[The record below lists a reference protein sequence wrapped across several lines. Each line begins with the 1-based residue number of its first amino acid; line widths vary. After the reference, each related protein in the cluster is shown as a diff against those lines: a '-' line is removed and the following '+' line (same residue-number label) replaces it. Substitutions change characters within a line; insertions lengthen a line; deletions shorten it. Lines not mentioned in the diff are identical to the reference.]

1 MSLATGTR
9 LGTCEILALLGAGG
23 MGEVYRARD
32 TALGREVAVKV
43 LPAGFASDPD
53 RLRRFT
59 QEAQAAAALNH
70 PNILAI
76 HHIGEQDGAPYIVS
90 ELLEG
95 ETLRDRLRAGA
106 LPVRKAV
113 EYAVQTA
120 NGLASAHDKG
130 IVHRDLKPENLFITN
145 DGRVKILDFGLA
157 KLTRPDEG
165 APAGEQATVTAGT
178 GAGMVLGTVGY
189 MSPEQVRAQTV
200 DARTDIFS
208 LGAILYEMVTGK
220 RAFQGET
227 PADTM
232 SAILREEPPPLTS
245 TIATVPPALER
256 VVRHCLEKNP
266 YERFQSAR
274 DLKFDLSEISSPSS
288 GASTGMTA
296 GLAATPASN
305 HVVPDGSARDGRAAA
320 RRRRCRGRL
329 VDAPARADIAAHVP
343 SPDLPP
349 RDRGD
354 RTFRAGQEDDRLRR
368 GLGRGAAR
376 DVPGHHRQP
385 RVAIAWRRAQH
396 RLRRLARRTSWRCRL
411 RTGGP
416 LPPSAGTLAR
426 VPLLGGAAP
435 REVMNKV
442 EFADWGPG
450 DTMAVTLD
458 TGVGDRLEYPIGT
471 PLYEV
476 PGPIH
481 QIRVSPDGELV
492 AFQEFVRGKS
502 AIAVVDRKKQ
512 KRTLVDALIE
522 LNGLAWTADGNEVW
536 FGGNVDG
543 SGWGIYG
550 VTRSGHVRL
559 ILRFPGPVQLE
570 DLAADGRVLIN
581 RFTSQTGIRYLAPGA
596 QQERDLSWLDW
607 SWIADLSPDGQ
618 LLLFSE
624 FGEGAGPEGSVY
636 LRKTDGSPAVRL
648 GTGGGLG
655 LSSDGKWA
663 LTMSRSR
670 QELRVL
676 PVGVGDSRTIKLPDG
691 FDRYQSGQWL
701 PDGRLLIIA
710 LEHGHDPKVYVQQIG
725 GPPRAISPE
734 GLLPPPVISAD
745 GRRILVSINQKA
757 MVLDVDGGDPQPV
770 SAIEPG
776 ETPIAWSRDGQSALV
791 TSSRDDM
798 AQTLN
803 RINLKTGVRTMW
815 KVLAPGDPAGVVE
828 LFNIRISADER
839 SYAYSYTRQLGEL
852 YLVEGLR

>member
-1 MSLATGTR
+1 
-9 LGTCEILALLGAGG
+9 

-106 LPVRKAV
+106 LAVRKAV
-113 EYAVQTA
+113 EYAVQVA
-120 NGLASAHDKG
+120 SGLASAHDKG

-178 GAGMVLGTVGY
+178 GAGIVLGTVGY

-232 SAILREEPPPLTS
+232 SAILREEPPPLAS
-245 TIATVPPALER
+245 AIASVPPALER
-256 VVRHCLEKNP
+256 VVRHCLDKNP

-288 GASTGMTA
+288 TSVSGASGAMPLPAPPARVPRTAMLTA
-296 GLAATPASN
+296 GALLLAAGAGAAGWWAHRPAAASQPTFHRLTFRRGVVSTARVAPDRKTIVYGAAWEGAPLETFLVTTDSPESRSLGVPRSDVYAISPAS
-305 HVVPDGSARDGRAAA
+305 
-320 RRRRCRGRL
+320 
-329 VDAPARADIAAHVP
+329 
-343 SPDLPP
+343 
-349 RDRGD
+349 
-354 RTFRAGQEDDRLRR
+354 E
-368 GLGRGAAR
+368 
-376 DVPGHHRQP
+376 
-385 RVAIAWRRAQH
+385 
-396 RLRRLARRTSWRCRL
+396 LALSL
-411 RTGGP
+411 RTGEP

-426 VPLLGGAAP
+426 APLFGGAAP

-458 TGVGDRLEYPIGT
+458 TGVGDRLEYPVGT
-471 PLYEV
+471 PLYEA
-476 PGPIH
+476 PGPVH
-481 QIRVSPDGELV
+481 QIRISPDGELV
-492 AFQEFVRGKS
+492 AFQELVRGKS
-502 AIAVVDRKKQ
+502 ALAVVDRKKQ
-512 KRTLVDALIE
+512 KRTLVDGLSE
-522 LNGLAWTADGNEVW
+522 LTGLAWTSEGNEIW
-536 FGGNVDG
+536 FGGKAEG

-550 VTRSGHVRL
+550 VTRAGDVRL
-559 ILRFPGPVQLE
+559 ILRSPGPIALE
-570 DLAADGRVLIN
+570 DLTADRRVLIN

-607 SWIADLSPDGQ
+607 SWLADLSPDGQ
-618 LLLFSE
+618 WILFSE
-624 FGEGAGPEGSVY
+624 FGEGAGSDGAVY
-636 LRKTDGSPAVRL
+636 LRKTDGSSAIRL
-648 GTGGGLG
+648 GSGGGLA
-655 LSSDGKWA
+655 LSPDGKWA
-663 LTMSRSR
+663 LTMPRSR
-670 QELRVL
+670 QDLRLL
-676 PVGVGDSRTIKLPDG
+676 PVGAGEPRTITLPPT
-691 FDRYQSGQWL
+691 FDRYFSGQWL
-701 PDGRLLIIA
+701 PDGQLLITA
-710 LEHGHDPKVYVQQIG
+710 MEHGHDPRLYVQQIG
-725 GPPRAISPE
+725 GTPRAISGE
-734 GLLPPPVISAD
+734 GLLSRAAISPD
-745 GRRILVSINQKA
+745 GKRILVSINNKPQILK
-757 MVLDVDGGDPQPV
+757 LDGGEAAPAGDIGADEIPL
-770 SAIEPG
+770 
-776 ETPIAWSRDGQSALV
+776 AWSADGQLLI
-791 TSSRDDM
+791 SRARDM
-798 AQTLN
+798 STTL
-803 RINLKTGVRTMW
+803 W
-815 KVLAPGDPAGVVE
+815 KVNPKTNSRTLWKSLAPGDPAGVVE
-828 LFNIRISADER
+828 IFNVRVSADEK

-852 YLVEGLR
+852 YLVDGLR

>member
-1 MSLATGTR
+1 
-9 LGTCEILALLGAGG
+9 

-43 LPAGFASDPD
+43 LPAAFASDPD

-95 ETLRDRLRAGA
+95 ETLRDRFRAGPP
-106 LPVRKAV
+106 PVRKAV
-113 EYAVQTA
+113 EYAVQVA

-208 LGAILYEMVTGK
+208 LGAILYELVTGK

-245 TIATVPPALER
+245 TIGTVPPALER

-305 HVVPDGSARDGRAAA
+305 PSSRTAFLAMGVLLLAAGGAAA
-320 RRRRCRGRL
+320 GWLMHRPAPTSQPTFHRL
-329 VDAPARADIAAHVP
+329 
-343 SPDLPP
+343 
-349 RDRGD
+349 
-354 RTFRAGQEDDRLRR
+354 TFRRGIVETARFTPDRKTIVY
-368 GLGRGAAR
+368 GAAWEGAPLETFLVTTDSPESR
-376 DVPGHHRQP
+376 SLG
-385 RVAIAWRRAQH
+385 VARSTVYAVS
-396 RLRRLARRTSWRCRL
+396 LSNELALSL

-471 PLYEV
+471 PLYEA
-476 PGPIH
+476 PGPVH

-492 AFQEFVRGKS
+492 AFQELVRGKS

-512 KRTLVDALIE
+512 KRTLVAALPE
-522 LNGLAWTADGNEVW
+522 LTGLAWTADGNEVW

-581 RFTSQTGIRYLAPGA
+581 RFTWQTGIRYLAPGA

-607 SWIADLSPDGQ
+607 SRIADLSPDGQ

-624 FGEGAGPEGSVY
+624 FGEGAGPEGAVY
-636 LRKTDGSPAVRL
+636 FRKTDGSPAVRL

-655 LSSDGKWA
+655 LSADGKWA

-676 PVGVGDSRTIKLPDG
+676 PVGVGESRTIKLPDG

-725 GPPRAISPE
+725 GAPRAISPE

-757 MVLDVDGGDPQPV
+757 MVLNVDGGDAQPV
-770 SAIEPG
+770 SAIEPA

-791 TSSRDDM
+791 TSSHGDM
-798 AQTLN
+798 AQTVN
-803 RINLKTGVRTMW
+803 RINLKTGVRTAW
-815 KVLAPGDPAGVVE
+815 RILAPGDPAGIVE
-828 LFNIRISADER
+828 VFNIRVSADAN